1 MLNYSI
7 VRPDKIEKVCKLL
20 SETIIN
26 LFNNKESDLENLRK
40 EIEKLD
46 AKNDSPSLVEF
57 DQNSIEID
65 KLMEKLFDPH
75 MQNESKMNPE
85 SQSKFSLSPV
95 LWAFIKVY
103 FEILAMYITDVS
115 AQIFKF

>member
-65 KLMEKLFDPH
+65 KLIIVVDHSIFV
-75 MQNESKMNPE
+75 
-85 SQSKFSLSPV
+85 SQLSTLV
-95 LWAFIKVY
+95 LQRLLGVC
-103 FEILAMYITDVS
+103 
-115 AQIFKF
+115 